1 MLVLAAWVVT
11 GAEAA
16 LAVSSFAAGRGGGGS
31 MLVNLIAG
39 AVGGFVGGYAGVFLG
54 AAVLGPGPEFI
65 FSMLMAGVAG
75 AIAAFAATKL
85 IK

>member
-1 MLVLAAWVVT
+1 MLILGWVII
-11 GAEAA
+11 GAVAA

-65 FSMLMAGVAG
+65 FSMLTAGVAG
-75 AIAAFAATKL
+75 AVAAFAASKL